1 VDLTTPPISDP
12 DLISRAQQ
20 AFQQAYAPY
29 SNYRVGAALLTARGT
44 LLIGCN
50 VEDATMNMGVCA
62 ERAAIINAV
71 IAEGPKMRIRTL
83 AVVAETSGPCAPCGN
98 CRQLFSEFAQ
108 DNARFIF
115 DDGDG
120 YESHE
125 LGEVLPF
132 TYKLKATART

>member
-1 VDLTTPPISDP
+1 VSLNTPSVSDP
-12 DLISRAQQ
+12 DLIARAQQ

-29 SNYRVGAALLTARGT
+29 SNYRVGAALLTAKGT

-71 IAEGPKMRIRTL
+71 ISEGPKMRIRAL
-83 AVVAETSGPCAPCGN
+83 AVVAETEGPCAPCGN
-98 CRQLFSEFAQ
+98 CRQLFSEFG
-108 DNARFIF
+108 DDTSHFIF

-120 YESHE
+120 YRSHE

-132 TYKLKATART
+132 TYKLKAGAPA